1 MLDRNFVV
9 LYFMEVGDLESILH
23 HALWNF
29 NNEHLV
35 FQMIKLGIFPSTSI
49 YFYVIVDATS
59 KICMRIEGAWQ
70 LFIVLLVR

>member
-29 NNEHLV
+29 NNGQLV

-59 KICMRIEGAWQ
+59 RYACELK
-70 LFIVLLVR
+70 VRDNCSSYC